1 MAGGQLCDGNSNCP
15 SGSDELGCGLGLASG
30 GLGLASGG
38 LGRPRVAS
46 GGLGRRLGAATQSA
60 AILLFSLPRITRPL
74 FQLNR
79 TVSSSQFRRSRL
91 HQWCGSALSDD
102 ALNVIFKALCNVLD
116 LKAAVGCSS
125 ASRGLHAATP
135 AFREQLQ
142 ADHEAA
148 TALCITLGLLSCTA
162 LHEACH
168 IHGRTRASRTTT
180 WRFWEHWAPF
190 CYRSTL
196 CT

>member
-1 MAGGQLCDGNSNCP
+1 MALC
-15 SGSDELGCGLGLASG
+15 
-30 GLGLASGG
+30 
-38 LGRPRVAS
+38 
-46 GGLGRRLGAATQSA
+46 
-60 AILLFSLPRITRPL
+60 
-74 FQLNR
+74 
-79 TVSSSQFRRSRL
+79 
-91 HQWCGSALSDD
+91 ALCDD

-116 LKAAVGCSS
+116 PQAAVGCSS
-125 ASRGLHAATP
+125 ASRGLHATTQ
-135 AFREQLQ
+135 AFREQLL

>member
-1 MAGGQLCDGNSNCP
+1 MALC
-15 SGSDELGCGLGLASG
+15 
-30 GLGLASGG
+30 
-38 LGRPRVAS
+38 
-46 GGLGRRLGAATQSA
+46 
-60 AILLFSLPRITRPL
+60 
-74 FQLNR
+74 
-79 TVSSSQFRRSRL
+79 
-91 HQWCGSALSDD
+91 ALCDD
-102 ALNVIFKALCNVLD
+102 ALNVISKALCNVISKALCNVLD
-116 LKAAVGCSS
+116 PQAAVGCSS
-125 ASRGLHAATP
+125 ASRGLHAATQ
-135 AFREQLQ
+135 AFREQLL
-142 ADHEAA
+142 ADHEAT